1 MLSLPIMWKRTRTV
15 AVLHVVYTLWSLK
28 CVWFVYL
35 VKQRL
40 RELFAEI
47 DTDNSG
53 TLDREEVKA
62 LAEKLGV
69 EMTTQCALAHLLLP
83 GLPASHPT
91 SN

>member
-1 MLSLPIMWKRTRTV
+1 MQSNLNNLE
-15 AVLHVVYTLWSLK
+15 A
-28 CVWFVYL
+28 
-35 VKQRL
+35 
-40 RELFAEI
+40 LFRDI

-69 EMTTQCALAHLLLP
+69 EMTTQCALAHLVLP